1 MTDAVLP
8 LPEQWQH
15 QLQHLSQTQL
25 AWLSGYCWA
34 RSQEGV
40 GMPVGVAASAPAPA
54 QTTAVARKIT
64 VLSASQ
70 TGNARRVAEQLL
82 VQLQEAQLDAQ
93 LVAAGDYKAKNI
105 ANEDIVLVV
114 ASTQGEG
121 EPAEEAVSLHKFLHG
136 KKAPQLAQ
144 MLFAVL
150 ALGDTSYPNY
160 CQAGKDFDA
169 VFGALGATRLMERVD
184 CDLDFQSASEA
195 WRTRITE
202 LVSRLVAVNTAA
214 SGDASLVS
222 AASTSNAEMVV
233 AQHFTKEQ
241 PYRASLSV
249 NQKITARGANKDV
262 RHIEIDLADSGI
274 RYQAGDALGV
284 WFDNDAALVAEVLAL
299 AGLSG
304 TEPVVLPSGEH
315 VSIQDALTFHDELTQ
330 NTPQFIKG
338 YAQISQNSDLLALVA
353 DTAALQDAVDNTPIV
368 GVLHDYPHPLT
379 AEQLHAL
386 LRPLTPRMYSIA
398 SAQAEVDAEVH
409 LTLGKVAYEHHGNG
423 YTGGA
428 SGFLSDRVEE
438 GGAIKVFVEP
448 NKNFRLPENGD
459 TPIIMVGAGT
469 GVAPFRAFMQQR
481 DNNGDTGKN
490 WLVFGNQT
498 FTDDFLYQAE
508 WLQYRKSGLLT
519 QVSTAWSRQGKHKV
533 YVQHKLREHA
543 AEVWQWLQA
552 GAHVYVCGDALK
564 MAKDVELA
572 LLDIIAEH
580 GKLTPDDADEYL
592 NELRENKRYQRDVY

>member
-1 MTDAVLP
+1 MTEAVLP
-8 LPEQWQH
+8 LSTEWQQ
-15 QLQHLSQTQL
+15 QLDQFSATQL

-34 RSQEGV
+34 RSQNGQAAAV
-40 GMPVGVAASAPAPA
+40 GSAAASVSAVAAAPA
-54 QTTAVARKIT
+54 AVARKIT

-82 VQLQEAQLDAQ
+82 VQLQEASLDAQ
-93 LVAAGDYKAKNI
+93 LVAAGDYKAKSI
-105 ANEDIVLVV
+105 ASEDILLIV

-144 MLFAVL
+144 LSYAVL

-169 VFGALGATRLMERVD
+169 VLEKLGATRLAERVD
-184 CDLDFQSASEA
+184 CDLDFQAASEA
-195 WRTRITE
+195 WRTQ
-202 LVSRLVAVNTAA
+202 VAGVVQQLAAA
-214 SGDASLVS
+214 SAAPAADAAPS
-222 AASTSNAEMVV
+222 ASSSVV
-233 AQHFTKEQ
+233 AEQHYSKEN
-241 PYRASLSV
+241 PYSATLSV
-249 NQKITARGANKDV
+249 SQKITANDANKDV

-274 RYQAGDALGV
+274 HYAAGDALGV
-284 WFDNDAALVAEVLAL
+284 WFSNDEALVAEVLGL

-304 TEPVVLPSGEH
+304 DET
-315 VSIQDALTFHDELTQ
+315 VSLANGQSLSIKEALTFHDELTQ

-338 YAQISQNSDLLALVA
+338 YAELSQN
-353 DTAALQDAVDNTPIV
+353 AALLQLIQDTTALQAAVDCTPIA
-368 GVLHDYPHPLT
+368 GILHDYPHAIS
-379 AEQLHAL
+379 AEQLHGL

-398 SAQAEVDAEVH
+398 SAQAEVETEVH
-409 LTLGKVAYEHHGNG
+409 LTVGRVAYEHHGQA

-438 GGAIKVFVEP
+438 GGEIKVFVEP

-459 TPIIMVGAGT
+459 TPIIMIGAGT
-469 GVAPFRAFMQQR
+469 GVAPFRAFIQQR
-481 DNNGDTGKN
+481 DNNGDAGLN
-490 WLVFGNQT
+490 WLVFGNQK

-508 WLQYRKSGLLT
+508 WLQYRKNGLLNK
-519 QVSTAWSRQGKHKV
+519 VSTAWSRQGKEKV
-533 YVQHKLREHA
+533 YVQHKLRENA
-543 AEVWQWLQA
+543 ADVWQWLQN

-564 MAKDVELA
+564 MAKDVEQA

-580 GKLTPDDADEYL
+580 GNMSLDDADEYL
-592 NELRENKRYQRDVY
+592 SELRENKRYQRDVY